1 MTHGLIL
8 IIGVFKIIFYKNKKI
23 ILKDIDKCKK
33 LSYICRVKQKGRQHE
48 KRSDKRGETLRG

>member
-33 LSYICRVKQKGRQHE
+33 LLYICRVKQKGRQHE
-48 KRSDKRGETLRG
+48 GEDQTASAS